1 MYCLETNWEP
11 KNGEISLSL
20 IQCVFLNQSLTI
32 NNADLPRE
40 VGSLLLFQAYNLL
53 NCENHYED
61 QFFIWSKL
69 VETKESGEKMF
80 ELMRLWKSSIL
91 GGRNLDQIR
100 LHTVPVISDPRE
112 IDSPPSETIVR
123 QFYVCRDAVL
133 FPYQQKRHITI
144 SEWLPISLSVCIR
157 LQFLTDFF

>member
-1 MYCLETNWEP
+1 MRIP
-11 KNGEISLSL
+11 
-20 IQCVFLNQSLTI
+20 QSITYN

-40 VGSLLLFQAYNLL
+40 VGSLLLFDYTIKLVQSTDFFFQAYNLL